1 MTNSSG
7 GRTLRSLLKLAIL
20 PAVGVLAGLGAALL
34 ATSLIA
40 PTYRAT
46 ASVIIKPVP
55 KKKGDSQV
63 GDVNLA
69 LNLATSVA
77 RLAESREVAS
87 ATAKG
92 LHIPESDIFGKV
104 TATSEPGNQIVTIQV
119 EGASGQ
125 AVAEIANAAA
135 KETGKLFT
143 DLRPSGT
150 STIVVEALD
159 DAAIPAI
166 PIAPRPLLNNT
177 LGAAAGLLIGIGVGS
192 LLGRTEDRFRRL
204 IDVERDLALPTLAAF
219 RRLPVLRGGSASQFY
234 RRRSNQLVSDGLLS
248 AMSILGAA
256 DIHRR
261 IVGPNAGGLGRR
273 ILVSSVGD
281 DRATPFIAAVLA
293 VSLSRHN
300 QGTAVL
306 EGERR
311 RRGLARYTRGH
322 GVRTVDHALGDG
334 PSIAAASGESLTVLP
349 IDEVTEY
356 FGRQPRPEQ
365 LGALIDALAANADNV
380 VITAPPVLAG
390 PGLTA
395 LAEHADVV
403 ILVVASNRVNRAEA
417 GRAALLVRRLGV
429 ALAGAVV
436 TGAATD
442 EDGWQPSA
450 WKDPEADESADR
462 AVWAGAR
469 RAAAVVRTDDTAGQL
484 TESPRLKITT
494 S

>member
-7 GRTLRSLLKLAIL
+7 GRPLRSLLKLAIL
-20 PAVGVLAGLGAALL
+20 PVVGVLAGLATAQL

-46 ASVIIKPVP
+46 ASVIIKPVV
-55 KKKGDSQV
+55 KKKAESQV

-77 RLAESREVAS
+77 RLAESRDVAS
-87 ATAKG
+87 ATAEQ
-92 LHIPESDIFGKV
+92 LHIPESEVFGKV
-104 TATSEPGNQIVTIQV
+104 TATSEPGNQIVTVQV
-119 EGASGQ
+119 EGATGV
-125 AVAEIANAAA
+125 AVAAIANTAA
-135 KETGKLFT
+135 KATGTLFT
-143 DLRPSGT
+143 ELRPSGT
-150 STIVVEALD
+150 SNIVVEALD
-159 DAAIPAI
+159 EAAIPAN

-192 LLGRTEDRFRRL
+192 MLGRTEDRFRRL
-204 IDVERDLALPTLAAF
+204 IDVERDLALPTLAAI
-219 RRLPVLRGGSASQFY
+219 RRLPVLRGGSARQFY

-248 AMSILGAA
+248 AVSILGTPE
-256 DIHRR
+256 IRRR
-261 IVGPNAGGLGRR
+261 IVGPNAGELGRR
-273 ILVSSVGD
+273 ILITSVGD
-281 DRATPFIAAVLA
+281 DRATPFIAALVA
-293 VSLSRHN
+293 VSLSRHH

-322 GVRTVDHALGDG
+322 GVRTVDHALG
-334 PSIAAASGESLTVLP
+334 AAPGTAVTDEVLTVLP
-349 IDEVTEY
+349 IEEVTEY
-356 FGRQPRPEQ
+356 FGRHPRPEQ
-365 LGALIDALAANADNV
+365 LGALVDALAANADNV
-380 VITAPPVLAG
+380 VVTAPPVLAG
-390 PGLTA
+390 PGLPA

-403 ILVVASNRVNRAEA
+403 ILVVASNRVSRAEA

-429 ALAGAVV
+429 ALAGTVV
-436 TGAATD
+436 TGTATD

-450 WKDPEADESADR
+450 WKDPEVDESADR

-484 TESPRLKITT
+484 SERPRLKITT